1 MNAQN
6 KRDRLI
12 SAAATLFHRKG
23 VVATSLADIA
33 KDADIPIGNV
43 YYYFKTKEELALAAI
58 LRHREQY
65 VALFTTL
72 NETQDDP
79 RVRLKKSLEYYGQV
93 SDEFTRYGCP
103 IGKIVMDAGVD
114 GSAITQAAAG
124 VLECFL
130 AWAEMQFRELGYA
143 EDAKTYAASLLAGVQ
158 GALLLAKALQKPE
171 ILSQEL
177 SRLAH
182 LVDTLPNKRIQLG
195 KVGMKVSAA

>member
-93 SDEFTRYGCP
+93 SDEFTHYGCP

-114 GSAITQAAAG
+114 GSAITQACLEQARKHANLPMPGYTHLQRAVPSSIGLWLGSFAEAFCDDVAA
-124 VLECFL
+124 
-130 AWAEMQFRELGYA
+130 
-143 EDAKTYAASLLAGVQ
+143 
-158 GALLLAKALQKPE
+158 
-171 ILSQEL
+171 
-177 SRLAH
+177 
-182 LVDTLPNKRIQLG
+182 
-195 KVGMKVSAA
+195 